1 MDHNYYKFQ
10 QSEIFMIE
18 SESKTLRSRHGC
30 KISGPAH
37 PEHTNSPT
45 TESPMTRPRKKAII
59 NSSEIIKQARNSPDR
74 DKTYKKT

>member
-1 MDHNYYKFQ
+1 
-10 QSEIFMIE
+10 MIE